1 MFSDIHHIS
10 YLVPD
15 LDAAIESYA
24 RMFGAEVTGRGNVA
38 NLGEVAFLQAG
49 AVEIEFIRPDA
60 PTAPNTNYTVHHV
73 AYAVPNLDRV
83 VSEHRARGYR
93 FLTDAPFTNFMGYRL
108 IYFDPAD
115 TGGAR
120 IHLTDAA
127 TLRNPLDNP
136 PPLPYTNQ

>member
-1 MFSDIHHIS
+1 MFSRIHHIS

-15 LDAAIESYA
+15 LDAAIASYA
-24 RMFGAEVTGRGNVA
+24 QMFHATLTGRGIVA

-49 AVEIEFIRPDA
+49 QVEVEFIRPDA
-60 PTAPNTNYTVHHV
+60 PPPHPGESYLVHHT
-73 AYAVPNLDRV
+73 AYAVPNLDQV
-83 VSEHRARGYR
+83 VTQHRARGYR
-93 FLTDAPFTNFMGYRL
+93 FLTETPFTNFMGYRL

-127 TLRNPLDNP
+127 TLRPA
-136 PPLPYTNQ
+136 QF